1 VVNFTASKFK
11 KLNSFS
17 LRLGGVLKPLRVGV
31 WGLGFGIWIFGVG
44 GLELRLGLG
53 LGFGSR
59 GSKCIWRELTLQM
72 IREQT

>member
-1 VVNFTASKFK
+1 MVNFTASKFK

-44 GLELRLGLG
+44 GL
-53 LGFGSR
+53 GFGV
-59 GSKCIWRELTLQM
+59 WN
-72 IREQT
+72 